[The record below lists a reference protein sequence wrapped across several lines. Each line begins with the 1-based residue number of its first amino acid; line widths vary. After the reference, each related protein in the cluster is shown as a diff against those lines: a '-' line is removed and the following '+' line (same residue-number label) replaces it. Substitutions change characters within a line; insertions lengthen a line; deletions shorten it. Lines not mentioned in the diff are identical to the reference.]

1 MLKNIAKKYYHEQ
14 NYNCAESILLAV
26 NEYYHLNLKKD
37 DYEFLTAFGGG
48 LGCERICGALT
59 GGIAALGKLFKV
71 DKETMHTLSAELIN
85 DFELHLNTSI
95 CLELKKIYRTEEFHC
110 LKTVE
115 LAADVFENF
124 VSKNKNFL
132 NIK

>member
-14 NYNCAESILLAV
+14 NYNCAESLLLAA
-26 NEYYHLNLKKD
+26 NECYSLNLKEN
-37 DYEFLTAFGGG
+37 DYQLLTAFGGG

-59 GGIAALGKLFKV
+59 GGIAALGKIFNV
-71 DKETMHTLSAELIN
+71 DKETMHVLSAKLIE
-85 DFELHLNTSI
+85 DFEKSLGTSV
-95 CLELKKIYRTEEFHC
+95 CSNLKEKYRTEEFHC

-124 VSKNKNFL
+124 ISKNEKYL
-132 NIK
+132 NTK